1 MLKKVPTRSN
11 IAAVLTGM
19 FLLVS
24 LVVIP
29 GCAGMPANTSPT
41 QAAVLSSDA
50 SSAEDNISG
59 PDLDNVEEQ
68 AGDQNEVDEQQ
79 PQYTGSITVDESQYE
94 GMSEA
99 DEAAALQAMA
109 TITSAEAEAAALAAN
124 PGTTVVKTELD
135 NENGVLVYSVELGN
149 GMDVKVD
156 AGNGEI
162 LQTEQAGNDAAEVD
176 GAEDAPGQEAVED

>member
-1 MLKKVPTRSN
+1 MSNKLPTRSN
-11 IAAVLTGM
+11 IAAVLTGV

-29 GCAGMPANTSPT
+29 GCAQTTST
-41 QAAVLSSDA
+41 QAAGLSSGT
-50 SSAEDNISG
+50 SCAEDNISG

-109 TITSAEAEAAALAAN
+109 TISSAEAGAAALAAN

-135 NENGVLVYSVELGN
+135 SEDGVLVYSVELSN

-156 AGNGEI
+156 AGNGDI
-162 LQTEQAGNDAAEVD
+162 LYTEQAGDDAAEVD
-176 GAEDAPGQEAVED
+176 GTETAPEQEAPED

>member
-1 MLKKVPTRSN
+1 MLKKMTTRGN
-11 IAAVLTGM
+11 IAAVLTGT

-24 LVVIP
+24 LAAIP

-50 SSAEDNISG
+50 SSAEDNTSG
-59 PDLDNVEEQ
+59 PDVDNVEDQ
-68 AGDQNEVDEQQ
+68 VGDQNEVDEQQ
-79 PQYTGSITVDESQYE
+79 PQYTGVITVDESQYE
-94 GMSEA
+94 GLSEA

-109 TITSAEAEAAALAAN
+109 TIGGAEAEAAALAAN

-135 NENGVLVYSVELGN
+135 DENGVLVYSVELSN

-156 AGNGEI
+156 AGNGQI
-162 LQTEQAGNDAAEVD
+162 LHTEQAGNDAADVN
-176 GAEDAPGQEAVED
+176 GAETAAEQEALED

>member
-1 MLKKVPTRSN
+1 MLKKLRTRSN
-11 IAAVLTGM
+11 IAVVLTGV

-24 LVVIP
+24 LVAIP
-29 GCAGMPANTSPT
+29 GCAGTAANTSPT
-41 QAAVLSSDA
+41 QAAVLSSEA
-50 SSAEDNISG
+50 STAEDNTTG

-79 PQYTGSITVDESQYE
+79 PQYTGSITVDDSQYE

-99 DEAAALQAMA
+99 DEAAALQDMA
-109 TITSAEAEAAALAAN
+109 AISSAEAEAAAVAAN

-135 NENGVLVYSVELGN
+135 NENGVVVYSVELSN

-162 LQTEQAGNDAAEVD
+162 LYTEQAGSDDAEVD
-176 GAEDAPGQEAVED
+176 GTETAPEQEALED

>member
-1 MLKKVPTRSN
+1 MLKKLPTRSN
-11 IAAVLTGM
+11 IAVILTGV

-24 LVVIP
+24 LVVMP
-29 GCAGMPANTSPT
+29 GCAQITPT
-41 QAAVLSSDA
+41 QAAGLSSEA
-50 SSAEDNISG
+50 SSAEDNIGS

-68 AGDQNEVDEQQ
+68 ADDQNEVNEQQ

-99 DEAAALQAMA
+99 DEAAALQAKA
-109 TITSAEAEAAALAAN
+109 TITSAQAETAALAAN

-135 NENGVLVYSVELGN
+135 NENGVLVYSVELSN

-156 AGNGEI
+156 AGNGKI
-162 LQTEQAGNDAAEVD
+162 LHTEQASNDAAEVD
-176 GAEDAPGQEAVED
+176 GAENAPE

>member
-1 MLKKVPTRSN
+1 MLKKLPTKSN
-11 IAAVLTGM
+11 IAAVLTGV

-29 GCAGMPANTSPT
+29 GCAQTTPT

-50 SSAEDNISG
+50 SSAEDNIGG

-68 AGDQNEVDEQQ
+68 VGDQNEVDEQQ

-94 GMSEA
+94 GMSDA
-99 DEAAALQAMA
+99 DEAAALQALA
-109 TITSAEAEAAALAAN
+109 TISSSEAEAVALAAN

-135 NENGVLVYSVELGN
+135 SENGVLVYSVELSN
-149 GMDVKVD
+149 GLDVKVD
-156 AGNGEI
+156 AGNGNI
-162 LQTEQAGNDAAEVD
+162 LYTEQAGDDAAEAD
-176 GAEDAPGQEAVED
+176 GTETTPQQEALED